1 MKNDFVLI
9 TTVPLSFQAPWNGI
23 EYNTRPT
30 GVDLR
35 ILGAAKTALWI
46 PTYTVHMS
54 LTEEEVDHLE
64 IGLKMK
70 FKGCQET
77 DNFIIKDEHRAPYV
91 SLVAKEIVKGKN
103 YVNIIQ
109 LYLLND
115 YLNVV
120 EPAVPIQ
127 AEVMKLEDK

>member
-30 GVDLR
+30 GQDLR

-46 PTYTVHMS
+46 PTYIVHMS
-54 LTEEEVDHLE
+54 LTEGEIDLLE
-64 IGLKMK
+64 MGLKMK

-77 DNFIIKDEHRAPYV
+77 DNFIIKDELRAPYV
-91 SLVAKEIVKGKN
+91 SLVAKEVVKGKN
-103 YVNIIQ
+103 HVNIMQ
-109 LYLLND
+109 LYTLND

-120 EPAVPIQ
+120 EPAVPVQ
-127 AEVMKLEDK
+127 TEEMKLEEK